1 MFRGVDEEKR
11 IRGIAGEEGDGE
23 DDGAKSEG
31 WGFGARVQ
39 RAKETQSTS
48 SHGLADFELL
58 VRGVTEAFKKSAK
71 EARDSRKKKKGG
83 EEEDVEDDEVGAT
96 ASSSSRETDVT
107 KELFFAGFGKKIAK
121 MAVLNAQEK
130 RIKKATSR
138 WMICCRR

>member
-48 SHGLADFELL
+48 SHGLVDFELL
-58 VRGVTEAFKKSAK
+58 VRGVT
-71 EARDSRKKKKGG
+71 GG
-83 EEEDVEDDEVGAT
+83 V
-96 ASSSSRETDVT
+96 
-107 KELFFAGFGKKIAK
+107 
-121 MAVLNAQEK
+121 QEK
-130 RIKKATSR
+130 REGGEGFEEEEEGRRRGGRRGRRGGRDGFLFLEGNGRDEGVVFCRFREEDCKDGRFERSR
-138 WMICCRR
+138 RRE

>member
-48 SHGLADFELL
+48 SHGLVDFELL
-58 VRGVTEAFKKSAK
+58 VRGVT
-71 EARDSRKKKKGG
+71 GG
-83 EEEDVEDDEVGAT
+83 V
-96 ASSSSRETDVT
+96 
-107 KELFFAGFGKKIAK
+107 
-121 MAVLNAQEK
+121 QEK
-130 RIKKATSR
+130 REGGEGFEEEEEGRKKWWRQEEIQQAV
-138 WMICCRR
+138 